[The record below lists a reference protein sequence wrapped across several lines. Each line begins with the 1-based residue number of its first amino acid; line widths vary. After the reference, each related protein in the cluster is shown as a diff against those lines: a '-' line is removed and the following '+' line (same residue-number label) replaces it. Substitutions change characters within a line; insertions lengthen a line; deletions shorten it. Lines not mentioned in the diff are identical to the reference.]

1 VVHKKI
7 LHQARASLSS
17 WLMIRRQKKT
27 SVKKKEG
34 KLDKRR
40 LVSARNRSWLAGKA
54 GVSMGGPQVR
64 RVMHA
69 HAQESR
75 QNI

>member
-27 SVKKKEG
+27 SVKKKRESSINAG
-34 KLDKRR
+34 W
-40 LVSARNRSWLAGKA
+40 LVQGIAAG
-54 GVSMGGPQVR
+54 
-64 RVMHA
+64 
-69 HAQESR
+69 
-75 QNI
+75 